1 MKKSVAPF
9 LCGHGVDLEVDP
21 SKSNGVNLDI
31 QSRVG
36 LNLLRAVDL
45 LVKSETTSDFISAS
59 LHVDLN

>member
-21 SKSNGVNLDI
+21 NKSTGVNLDI

-45 LVKSETTSDFISAS
+45 AIHVSDT
-59 LHVDLN
+59 LERWQ